1 MGATVI
7 SDRVHFAFL
16 IMFHYLFPILTM
28 GLSVLI
34 AVLKTFQLVTRD
46 DRYGRASRF
55 WARIF
60 ALNFGTGVATG
71 IPMEF
76 QFGTNWARFS
86 NFSGGIIG
94 QGLMMEGVYAFFL
107 EAAFLGLFLFG
118 ENRVPRVVHW
128 LSSVLVA
135 CGTLLSGYFIT
146 MADAF
151 MQHPVG
157 YRLGADHVLHL
168 TSLWA
173 VMTNPYELWE
183 YTHTIN
189 GALVTGAMV
198 MAALGAYYLLA
209 KKHEEFAKISLRL
222 GVVTGLIFSLIQL
235 YPTGDKNGENVVKNN
250 PVKLAAMEGLFHNE
264 EGAPLAIIGMPDTQA
279 GKLIDPV
286 TVPDIL
292 SYLTYGNFH
301 ATVEGLDSYPRN
313 LWPPMEVTYY
323 AYHIMVGLGTIFI
336 GEMAIAA
343 FLLWRGLLF
352 KSRWYLWI
360 LMLSFPFPYIANEAG
375 WVVTEV
381 GRQPWIIYG
390 IMRTVQGYSTN
401 VPAGEVI
408 FTLLGFAGMYAALA
422 LVFLYLV
429 LRFIAEGPE
438 EPGQEEHVG
447 KRQRPRRRRA
457 QEGAA

>member
-7 SDRVHFAFL
+7 ADRAHFAFL

-34 AVLKTFQLVTRD
+34 AILKTFQLVTKEE
-46 DRYGRASRF
+46 RYARAARF

-60 ALNFGTGVATG
+60 ALNFAAGVATG

-107 EAAFLGLFLFG
+107 ESAFLGLFLFG
-118 ENRVPRVVHW
+118 EKRVPLVVHW

-135 CGTLLSGYFIT
+135 FGTLLSGYFIT
-146 MADAF
+146 MTDAF

-157 YRLGADHVLHL
+157 YALGKDGVLHL
-168 TSLWA
+168 TSLPA
-173 VMTNPYELWE
+173 VMANPYELWE

-189 GALVTGAMV
+189 GALTTGAMV
-198 MAALGAYYLLA
+198 MASLGAYYLLA
-209 KKHEEFAKISLRL
+209 EKHQEFARISLRL
-222 GVVTGLIFSLIQL
+222 GVIAGLIFALIQL
-235 YPTGDKNGENVVKNN
+235 FPTGDKNGENVVKYN
-250 PVKLAAMEGLFHNE
+250 PVKLAAMEGLFHNKQ
-264 EGAPLAIIGMPDTQA
+264 GAPLAIIGMPDTQA
-279 GKLIDPV
+279 GTLIDPIY
-286 TVPDIL
+286 VPDIL
-292 SYLTYGNFH
+292 SYLTYGDFH
-301 ATVEGLDSYPRN
+301 ATVRGLDSYPRS

-323 AYHIMVGLGTIFI
+323 AYHIMVGLGTVFI
-336 GEMAIAA
+336 GELAIAA
-343 FLLWRGLLF
+343 FLLWRGMLF

-375 WVVTEV
+375 WVVAEV

-390 IMRTVQGYSTN
+390 LMRTVQGYSAN
-401 VPAGEVI
+401 VASGEVI
-408 FTLLGFAGMYAALA
+408 FTLLGFAGMYAALG

-429 LRFIAEGPE
+429 LHFIAEGPE
-438 EPGQEEHVG
+438 ESGR
-447 KRQRPRRRRA
+447 RQRASESGGRQRT